1 MLCQAI
7 LAERNGEFIDGRN
20 RDGPRDPW
28 RKLFMYK
35 CKVYVLMCEV
45 IDRSLREIEQ
55 GSPDEY
61 SVRDTLLSHAG
72 EGEGAGPSAQTNTN
86 ESYRVVISL
95 DFVLSRLCVGCSLHP
110 LHILRQV

>member
-1 MLCQAI
+1 MLCQAV

-35 CKVYVLMCEV
+35 CKV